1 MVRKRQGGLMKKLL
15 LPTLAITSLMLGAAC
30 DMNKKTSRT
39 TSIRDNSDLTASRVN
54 PGISE
59 DLSQNDEV
67 STSASSTSAYG
78 ASAGSAA
85 AGNAT
90 FNSDTEDTDEK
101 SGVVGGAVI
110 NNNNKSSSSS
120 IERSSQ
126 EDVSRP
132 ALIEDDQTVVNE
144 EPDYSEFARQSMEES
159 EYQAYPSEGDSD
171 NQLDKLEDEYSI
183 FYGNPGATG
192 RSGAPGTRDLEDL
205 NNDD

>member
-1 MVRKRQGGLMKKLL
+1 MKKLL

-39 TSIRDNSDLTASRVN
+39 TTIRDNSDLTTSRVN

-78 ASAGSAA
+78 VSAGSAA

-90 FNSDTEDTDEK
+90 FNSDTNKKDEK
-101 SGVVGGAVI
+101 GGVVGGAVI
-110 NNNNKSSSSS
+110 NNNKSSSSS

-126 EDVSRP
+126 EDFSQP

-144 EPDYSEFARQSMEES
+144 EADYSGFERQAMEES
-159 EYQAYPSEGDSD
+159 EYQVYPGEINSD
-171 NQLDKLEDEYSI
+171 QQLDSLEDEYSI

-192 RSGAPGTRDLEDL
+192 RSGSPGTRDLEDL